1 MAPHPKSYYIVLL
14 TRVRGFSALP
24 KSEIF
29 LHINT
34 QIRPTNSANITL
46 SYDLNMT
53 QKLVRSVGGQM
64 CTTHF
69 KMDKTRSFTP
79 SRSFFTPGR
88 IYE

>member
-34 QIRPTNSANITL
+34 QIRPTSSAL
-46 SYDLNMT
+46 
-53 QKLVRSVGGQM
+53 RAVGEQS
-64 CTTHF
+64 
-69 KMDKTRSFTP
+69 DRLL
-79 SRSFFTPGR
+79 
-88 IYE
+88 

>member
-1 MAPHPKSYYIVLL
+1 MLKDSLSV
-14 TRVRGFSALP
+14 GALRDAGY
-24 KSEIF
+24 
-29 LHINT
+29 LHKTNYLEKPGTSTST
-34 QIRPTNSANITL
+34 QYSANITS

-53 QKLVRSVGGQM
+53 QKLVRSVGGPM

-79 SRSFFTPGR
+79 SRSFFTPGG